1 MLEPASCRAAAEAG
15 PGKQPLSRVV
25 PPGALDACLW
35 RASQHGLREI
45 LSRREARRLWAALGG
60 AATAAGGS
68 PGLPEPAARATIRRV
83 GERLA
88 RAASG
93 LTLAVAG
100 VDVVR
105 LAAGGHGGRGERRC
119 LWRSPA
125 QARLYPALWAA
136 VGLGAP
142 AVVRLAAPP
151 ARRRGESLP
160 RKFLAAGFPRG
171 GRAEGLPVQAYA
183 VQGAHSL
190 PWVSPS
196 WHPCAQL
203 RRQPLCRLER
213 GLQPAAR
220 DSCRHWRQAQ
230 EAHDTAR
237 LALRRGGHALI
248 SFSRGGSG
256 LLPPLD
262 SHHRQHIT
270 LLFWYYWPD
279 T

>member
-1 MLEPASCRAAAEAG
+1 MLEPAGCRATASAG
-15 PGKQPLSRVV
+15 PDKSRA

-35 RASQHGLREI
+35 RASQRGLREI
-45 LSRREARRLWAALGG
+45 LSRREARLLWAALGG
-60 AATAAGGS
+60 GA
-68 PGLPEPAARATIRRV
+68 PGLPEPAARATLRRV

-105 LAAGGHGGRGERRC
+105 LAAGGRGGRGERRC
-119 LWRSPA
+119 LWRPPA

-151 ARRRGESLP
+151 AHRRSESLP

-248 SFSRGGSG
+248 SFSRGGSD

-262 SHHRQHIT
+262 PHHRQHVT
-270 LLFWYYWPD
+270 LLFRYYWPD
-279 T
+279 M